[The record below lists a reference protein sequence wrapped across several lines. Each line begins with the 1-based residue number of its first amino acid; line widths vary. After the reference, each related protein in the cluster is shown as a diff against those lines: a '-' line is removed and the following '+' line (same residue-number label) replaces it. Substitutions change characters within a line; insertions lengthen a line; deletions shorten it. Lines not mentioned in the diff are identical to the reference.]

1 MDHVSF
7 GFAAAHPAAKP
18 NAPTEHFCGKAPGFN
33 LIPTNE
39 ANSRSSRSSLQT
51 MPTENK
57 RIAVIPGDGIGREVI
72 GEALRVLERVKI
84 THAVALEMVHFDW
97 GADKFLKEGISLP
110 AGALEML
117 SNEFDAILA
126 GAFGDPRVP
135 SNQHAE
141 DILLGMRRGLDL
153 YINLRPVR
161 LLDSRLTP
169 LRDRRV
175 EDIDFVVFR
184 ENTEGAYCGAGGF
197 LKKGTADEIAT
208 QEELNTRRGVER
220 IIVAA
225 FEYARANGRKRVTMA
240 DKSNVQRFGGD
251 LWQRVFKEVA
261 ADYSEIEANHQYVD
275 AMAMFMVLD
284 PAQYDV
290 IVSNNLFGD
299 ILTDLGAAIQGGL
312 GLAASG
318 NLHPGRVSLFEPV
331 HGSAPALAGKGI
343 ANPVGAILTS
353 AMMLEYLGHKEASA
367 AIEKAVGE
375 AISQNETTR
384 DLGGTLSTEQAGN
397 AIRDRITKG

>member
-1 MDHVSF
+1 M
-7 GFAAAHPAAKP
+7 
-18 NAPTEHFCGKAPGFN
+18 
-33 LIPTNE
+33 
-39 ANSRSSRSSLQT
+39 
-51 MPTENK
+51 K
-57 RIAVIPGDGIGREVI
+57 RIAVIPGDGIGPEVTQQ
-72 GEALRVLERVKI
+72 AVRVLQHLQGKQNLQ
-84 THAVALEMVHFDW
+84 LELVHFDW
-97 GADKFLKEGISLP
+97 GADKFLNEDVSLP
-110 AGALEML
+110 EGALDML
-117 SNEFDAILA
+117 TSEFHAIFA

-161 LLDSRLTP
+161 LLHERLTP
-169 LRDRRV
+169 LRNRTNK
-175 EDIDFVVFR
+175 EIDFVVFR

-197 LKKGTADEIAT
+197 LKKGTVDEIAL
-208 QEELNTRRGVER
+208 QEEVNTRRGVER

-225 FEYARANGRKRVTMA
+225 FEYAQQNKRKSVTMA

-261 ADYSEIEANHQYVD
+261 SNYPDIKANHQYVD

-284 PAQYDV
+284 PSQYDV

-318 NLHPGRVSLFEPV
+318 NIHPGRVSLFEPV
-331 HGSAPALAGKGI
+331 HGSAPPLAGKGI
-343 ANPVGAILTS
+343 ANPIGAILTS
-353 AMMLEYLGHKEASA
+353 AMMLEYLGFPSESD
-367 AIEKAVGE
+367 AIEVAVRD
-375 AISQNETTR
+375 AVAANETTT
-384 DLGGTLSTEQAGN
+384 DLGGTLSTEEAGN
-397 AIRDRITKG
+397 AIIARL

>member
-1 MDHVSF
+1 M
-7 GFAAAHPAAKP
+7 
-18 NAPTEHFCGKAPGFN
+18 
-33 LIPTNE
+33 
-39 ANSRSSRSSLQT
+39 
-51 MPTENK
+51 K
-57 RIAVIPGDGIGREVI
+57 RIAVIPGDGIGPEVI
-72 GEALRVLERVKI
+72 AEALRVLQHLRETRR
-84 THAVALEMVHFDW
+84 LELEFTNFDW
-97 GADKFLKEGISLP
+97 GAEKFLKEGITLPEGSL
-110 AGALEML
+110 EKL
-117 SNEFDAILA
+117 SAEFDSILA

-135 SNQHAE
+135 SNKHAE

-169 LRDRRV
+169 LSNRKA
-175 EDIDFVVFR
+175 EEIDFVVFR

-197 LKKGTADEIAT
+197 LKHGTVDEIAL
-208 QEELNTRRGVER
+208 QEEINTRRGVER

-225 FEYARANGRKRVTMA
+225 FEYARSNKRKKVTMA

-261 ADYSEIEANHQYVD
+261 AGYPEIQANHQYVD

-299 ILTDLGAAIQGGL
+299 ILTDLGAAVQGGL

-318 NLHPGRVSLFEPV
+318 NIHPGRVSLFEPV
-331 HGSAPALAGKGI
+331 HGSAPPLAGKGI
-343 ANPVGAILTS
+343 ANPIGAILTS
-353 AMMLEYLGHKEASA
+353 AMMLEYLGFPAQSREIEEAVRAAVSA
-367 AIEKAVGE
+367 
-375 AISQNETTR
+375 NETTK
-384 DLGGTLSTEQAGN
+384 DLGGNLSTEEAGK
-397 AIRDRITKG
+397 AIVARVGKT

>member
-1 MDHVSF
+1 MSQSKIRV
-7 GFAAAHPAAKP
+7 
-18 NAPTEHFCGKAPGFN
+18 
-33 LIPTNE
+33 
-39 ANSRSSRSSLQT
+39 
-51 MPTENK
+51 
-57 RIAVIPGDGIGREVI
+57 AVIPGDGIGPEVI
-72 GEALRVLERVKI
+72 REAVRVLERVRE
-84 THAVALEMVHFDW
+84 THGVDAELTHFDW
-97 GADKFLKEGISLP
+97 GAEKYLREGVSLP
-110 AGALEML
+110 SGALQML
-117 SNEFDAILA
+117 SGEFEAILA

-161 LLDSRLTP
+161 LLDARLTP
-169 LRDRRV
+169 LRDRKA
-175 EDIDFVVFR
+175 EEIDFVVFR

-197 LKKGTADEIAT
+197 LKKGTAEEIAT

-225 FEYARANGRKRVTMA
+225 FEYARANQRKRVTMA

-261 ADYSEIEANHQYVD
+261 ADYPDVEANHQYVD

-284 PAQYDV
+284 PSQYDV

-318 NLHPGRVSLFEPV
+318 NIHPGRVSLFEPV
-331 HGSAPALAGKGI
+331 HGSAPAIAGQGI
-343 ANPVGAILTS
+343 ANPIGAILTS
-353 AMMLEYLGHKEASA
+353 AMMLEYLGHKEASR
-367 AIEKAVGE
+367 AIEKAVTD
-375 AISQNETTR
+375 AISHNETTR
-384 DLGGTLSTEQAGN
+384 DLGGIFSTERVGT
-397 AIRDRITKG
+397 AIGQRLSSA

>member
-1 MDHVSF
+1 M
-7 GFAAAHPAAKP
+7 
-18 NAPTEHFCGKAPGFN
+18 
-33 LIPTNE
+33 
-39 ANSRSSRSSLQT
+39 
-51 MPTENK
+51 K
-57 RIAVIPGDGIGREVI
+57 RVAVIPGDGIGPEVI
-72 GEALRVLERVKI
+72 RESVRVLECLREANQVD
-84 THAVALEMVHFDW
+84 LELVHFDW
-97 GADKFLKEGISLP
+97 GAEKFLKESVALP
-110 AGALEML
+110 PGALKML
-117 SNEFDAILA
+117 SDEFDAILA
-126 GAFGDPRVP
+126 GAFGDPQVP

-141 DILLGMRRGLDL
+141 EILLGMRRGLDL

-169 LRDRRV
+169 LRDRSTA
-175 EDIDFVVFR
+175 DIDFIVFR

-197 LKKGTADEIAT
+197 LKKGTVDEIAT

-225 FEYARANGRKRVTMA
+225 FEYARAHGRKRVTMA

-261 ADYSEIEANHQYVD
+261 AQYPEVEANHQFVD

-318 NLHPGRVSLFEPV
+318 NIHPGRVSLFEPV
-331 HGSAPALAGKGI
+331 HGSAPPLAGKGI
-343 ANPVGAILTS
+343 ANPIGAILTS
-353 AMMLEYLGHKEASA
+353 AMMLDYLGLTEGSK
-367 AIEKAVGE
+367 AIEAAVRSSIAE
-375 AISQNETTR
+375 NETTK
-384 DLGGTLSTEQAGN
+384 DLGGHLSTEQACDAILLRLFRDQSGN
-397 AIRDRITKG
+397 DPRSLTKKH

>member
-1 MDHVSF
+1 M
-7 GFAAAHPAAKP
+7 
-18 NAPTEHFCGKAPGFN
+18 
-33 LIPTNE
+33 
-39 ANSRSSRSSLQT
+39 
-51 MPTENK
+51 K
-57 RIAVIPGDGIGREVI
+57 RVAVIPGDGIGPEVI
-72 GEALRVLERVKI
+72 RESVRVLECLRE
-84 THAVALEMVHFDW
+84 THQVEIELVHFDW
-97 GADKFLKEGISLP
+97 GAEKFLKENVALP
-110 AGALEML
+110 SDALEML
-117 SNEFDAILA
+117 SDEFDVILA

-141 DILLGMRRGLDL
+141 EILLGMRRGLDL

-161 LLDSRLTP
+161 LLDPRLTP
-169 LRDRRV
+169 LRDRTI

-197 LKKGTADEIAT
+197 LKKGTVDEIAT

-225 FEYARANGRKRVTMA
+225 FEYARVQGRKRVTMA

-261 ADYSEIEANHQYVD
+261 AQYPEIETNHQFAD

-284 PAQYDV
+284 PGQYDV

-318 NLHPGRVSLFEPV
+318 NIHPGRVSLFEPV
-331 HGSAPALAGKGI
+331 HGSAPNLAGKGI
-343 ANPVGAILTS
+343 ANPIGAILTA
-353 AMMLEYLGHKEASA
+353 AMMLDYLGFGKANK
-367 AIEKAVGE
+367 AIEAAVRTSIAE
-375 AISQNETTR
+375 NETTQ
-384 DLGGTLSTEQAGN
+384 DLGGTLSTTQVGDAVL
-397 AIRDRITKG
+397 RRLDSSR

>member
-1 MDHVSF
+1 MNKS
-7 GFAAAHPAAKP
+7 
-18 NAPTEHFCGKAPGFN
+18 
-33 LIPTNE
+33 
-39 ANSRSSRSSLQT
+39 
-51 MPTENK
+51 K
-57 RIAVIPGDGIGREVI
+57 RIAVIPGDGIGPEVI
-72 GEALRVLERVKI
+72 REAVRVLERLRE
-84 THAVALEMVHFDW
+84 THGVELQLTTLDW
-97 GADKFLKEGISLP
+97 GAEKFLSEGVSLP
-110 AGALEML
+110 NGALEML
-117 SNEFDAILA
+117 SRDFEAILA

-161 LLDSRLTP
+161 LLNARLTP
-169 LRDRRV
+169 LRDRTV
-175 EDIDFVVFR
+175 EEIDFVVFR

-208 QEELNTRRGVER
+208 QDELNTRRGVER

-284 PAQYDV
+284 PSQYDV

-318 NLHPGRVSLFEPV
+318 NIHPGRVSLFEPV
-331 HGSAPALAGKGI
+331 HGSAPPLAGKGV
-343 ANPVGAILTS
+343 ANPIGAILTS
-353 AMMLEYLGHKEASA
+353 AMMLEYLGNKAASQS
-367 AIEKAVGE
+367 IENAVRE
-375 AISQNETTR
+375 AIGNNETTR
-384 DLGGTLSTEQAGN
+384 DLGGSLSTEQAGA
-397 AIRDRITKG
+397 AICGRLGSP

>member
-1 MDHVSF
+1 MS
-7 GFAAAHPAAKP
+7 PAK
-18 NAPTEHFCGKAPGFN
+18 N
-33 LIPTNE
+33 
-39 ANSRSSRSSLQT
+39 
-51 MPTENK
+51 
-57 RIAVIPGDGIGREVI
+57 RIAVIPGDGIGPEVVREAV
-72 GEALRVLERVKI
+72 RVLERLRE
-84 THAVALEMVHFDW
+84 THGVELQFTHFDW
-97 GADKFLKEGISLP
+97 GAEKFLREGVSLP

-117 SNEFDAILA
+117 ANEFDAILA
-126 GAFGDPRVP
+126 GAFGDPRVA

-169 LRDRRV
+169 LRNRKAG
-175 EDIDFVVFR
+175 EIDFVVFR

-197 LKKGTADEIAT
+197 LRKGTADEVAT

-220 IIVAA
+220 IITAA
-225 FEYARANGRKRVTMA
+225 FEYARARGRKRVTMA

-261 ADYSEIEANHQYVD
+261 GDYPELEANHQYVD

-318 NLHPGRVSLFEPV
+318 NIHPGRVSLFEPV
-331 HGSAPALAGKGI
+331 HGSAPAIAGQGI
-343 ANPVGAILTS
+343 ANPIGAILTA
-353 AMMLEYLGHKEASA
+353 AMMLEYLGHKAASQ
-367 AIEKAVGE
+367 AIENAVSE
-375 AISQNETTR
+375 SLLHDETTR
-384 DLGGTLSTEQAGN
+384 DLGGNLSTEQVGS
-397 AIRDRITKG
+397 AICERIVSR

>member
-1 MDHVSF
+1 MS
-7 GFAAAHPAAKP
+7 PAK
-18 NAPTEHFCGKAPGFN
+18 
-33 LIPTNE
+33 I
-39 ANSRSSRSSLQT
+39 RV
-51 MPTENK
+51 
-57 RIAVIPGDGIGREVI
+57 AVIPGDGIGPEVVN
-72 GEALRVLERVKI
+72 EAVRVLERARE
-84 THAVALEMVHFDW
+84 THGVELELTHFDW
-97 GADKFLKEGISLP
+97 GAEKFLSEGVSLP

-117 SNEFDAILA
+117 DSEFEAILA

-161 LLDSRLTP
+161 LLDARLTP
-169 LRDRRV
+169 LRNRKV
-175 EDIDFVVFR
+175 EEIDFVVFR

-197 LKKGTADEIAT
+197 LKKGSADEIAT

-225 FEYARANGRKRVTMA
+225 FEYARANARKRVTMA

-251 LWQRVFKEVA
+251 LWQRVFKKVA
-261 ADYSEIEANHQYVD
+261 ADYAEIEANHQYVD

-299 ILTDLGAAIQGGL
+299 ILTDLGAAVQGGL

-318 NLHPGRVSLFEPV
+318 NIHPGRVSLFEPV
-331 HGSAPALAGKGI
+331 HGSAPAIAGQGI

-353 AMMLEYLGHKEASA
+353 AMMLEYLGNKPASQ
-367 AIEKAVGE
+367 AIEQAVRDS
-375 AISQNETTR
+375 ISNNETTR
-384 DLGGTLSTEQAGN
+384 DLGGSLSTTEVGT
-397 AIRDRITKG
+397 AICQRLKVG

>member
-1 MDHVSF
+1 M
-7 GFAAAHPAAKP
+7 
-18 NAPTEHFCGKAPGFN
+18 
-33 LIPTNE
+33 
-39 ANSRSSRSSLQT
+39 
-51 MPTENK
+51 K
-57 RIAVIPGDGIGREVI
+57 RIAVIPGDGIGPEVI
-72 GEALRVLERVKI
+72 REAVKTLEQLRT
-84 THAVALEMVHFDW
+84 THDVQLDLVNFNW
-97 GADKFLKEGISLP
+97 GAERFLRDGVSLP
-110 AGALEML
+110 ENALQML
-117 SNEFDAILA
+117 SEEFQAILA

-161 LLDSRLTP
+161 LLDPRLTP
-169 LRDRRV
+169 LKDRKAA
-175 EDIDFVVFR
+175 EINFVVFR

-197 LKKGTADEIAT
+197 LKKHSAEEIAT

-261 ADYSEIEANHQYVD
+261 TRYPAVQANHQYVD

-318 NLHPGRVSLFEPV
+318 NIHPGRVSLFEPV
-331 HGSAPALAGKGI
+331 HGSAPPLAGKGV
-343 ANPVGAILTS
+343 ANPVGAILTVS
-353 AMMLEYLGHKEASA
+353 MMLEYLGFNEAS
-367 AIEKAVGE
+367 KAVE
-375 AISQNETTR
+375 AAVRDAIVADETTK
-384 DLGGTLSTEQAGN
+384 DLGGTLSTEQAGE
-397 AIRDRITKG
+397 AIRKRLTRN